1 MALTQRDL
9 AIIELERTWW
19 AEDGS
24 KESLIRER
32 FGLSTSRYYDILSDI
47 VDSEE
52 ALEFDPLVVRRLRR
66 LRARRR
72 RARFEGQMQRPP
84 AR

>member
-1 MALTQRDL
+1 MALTERDL
-9 AIIELERTWW
+9 AILELERTWW

-32 FGLSTSRYYDILSDI
+32 FGLSTSRYYDLLSDI
-47 VDSEE
+47 TDSDE
-52 ALEFDPLVVRRLRR
+52 ALQYDPLVVRRLRR

-72 RARFEGQMQRPP
+72 RTRFEGQQQRPP